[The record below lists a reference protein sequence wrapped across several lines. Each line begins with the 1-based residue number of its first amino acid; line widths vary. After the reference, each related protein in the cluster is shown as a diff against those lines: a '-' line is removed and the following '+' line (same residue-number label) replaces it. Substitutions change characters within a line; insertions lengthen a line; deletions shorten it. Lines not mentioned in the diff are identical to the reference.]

1 MVDSAPV
8 DCVPLTAFEPV
19 QPPLAV
25 QEVALV
31 DDHFK
36 VVVPPWETLAGV
48 AVSET
53 KGAGVET
60 VTVAD

>member
-1 MVDSAPV
+1 
-8 DCVPLTAFEPV
+8 VPLVAIVPL
-19 QPPLAV
+19 QPPEAV

-36 VVVPPWETLAGV
+36 VVVPPWVTLAGV

-53 KGAGVET
+53 KGAGAET
-60 VTVAD
+60 LTVAD

>member
-1 MVDSAPV
+1 MPLVAI
-8 DCVPLTAFEPV
+8 VPL
-19 QPPLAV
+19 QPPEAV
-25 QEVALV
+25 QELALV

-36 VVVPPWETLAGV
+36 VVVPPRETLAGV

>member
-1 MVDSAPV
+1 
-8 DCVPLTAFEPV
+8 VPLVAMVPL
-19 QPPLAV
+19 QPPEAV

-36 VVVPPWETLAGV
+36 VVVPPWDTLAGV

-53 KGAGVET
+53 TGAVVET
-60 VTVAD
+60 LTVAD